1 MSCTH
6 DLGIAL
12 TKEQLCKLVLEF
24 YGEALIPVT
33 PPYSRFEA
41 LKVIALLEQKSSNT
55 LQQVPYYDEM
65 QDFYSQEF
73 DFVKTKVL
81 DIQSPKALQQVN
93 SSLKISRY
101 KDVKLMQSV
110 AFAYKMLTNY
120 DIEVP
125 PKIQTLYDVSE
136 IIQCFTYYNVSATD
150 IYKDF
155 IT

>member
-1 MSCTH
+1 
-6 DLGIAL
+6 
-12 TKEQLCKLVLEF
+12 LVLEF

-81 DIQSPKALQQVN
+81 DI
-93 SSLKISRY
+93 
-101 KDVKLMQSV
+101 
-110 AFAYKMLTNY
+110 
-120 DIEVP
+120 
-125 PKIQTLYDVSE
+125 
-136 IIQCFTYYNVSATD
+136 
-150 IYKDF
+150 
-155 IT
+155 